1 MYRCEAKTV
10 EGFVQQ
16 LAVAYIARGCWFHVV
31 GRIPAAKD
39 PVAVDR
45 KLIERYS
52 IDVSK
57 WARARRKR
65 AGLANMHYL
74 RHGRLFVLLATHG
87 EHRFFADEAG
97 AVRDARRTPIR
108 CFGYSVSSRG
118 GHAHVRISADE
129 YNRFKALMLDLAPHR
144 STEELEGRLHS
155 VPFEPYAPVR
165 RQLLNIWR
173 AVNRVRLTAGLEPL
187 RIECLRLRR
196 RIVRPFDE
204 PGALR
209 RGREA
214 MRPSPQVVVPISCEG
229 DHAENDVGCGGK
241 EVGQVQAELPI
252 ERIDSEPEL
261 EAAGTDHHEGGAQ
274 HSAEGLLP
282 GPSPDGVMP
291 AGVA

>member
-16 LAVAYIARGCWFHVV
+16 LAVAYIAHGCWFHVA

-39 PVAVDR
+39 PAAVDR
-45 KLIERYS
+45 KLIERYG

-74 RHGRLFVLLATHG
+74 RHGHLFVLLATHG

-97 AVRDARRTPIR
+97 VVRDARRTPIR

-118 GHAHVRISADE
+118 GHAHVRIGADE
-129 YNRFKALMLDLAPHR
+129 YKRFKASMLDLAPHR

-173 AVNRVRLTAGLEPL
+173 AVNRVRRTAGLQPL

-204 PGALR
+204 PRALR
-209 RGREA
+209 RGQDA
-214 MRPSPQVVVPISCEG
+214 LCASLQVVVPIPRENAN
-229 DHAENDVGCGGK
+229 AEDDVRCDSAQ
-241 EVGQVQAELPI
+241 VGQVETELPV
-252 ERIDSEPEL
+252 EGIDGEPEL
-261 EAAGTDHHEGGAQ
+261 EAAGAEHHQGGAE
-274 HSAEGLLP
+274 HSAEGFP
-282 GPSPDGVMP
+282 TGPPPHRMTP

>member
-16 LAVAYIARGCWFHVV
+16 LAVAYIAHGCWFHVA

-39 PVAVDR
+39 PAAVDR
-45 KLIERYS
+45 KLIERYGM
-52 IDVSK
+52 DVSK
-57 WARARRKR
+57 WTRARRKR

-97 AVRDARRTPIR
+97 AMRDARRTPIR

-118 GHAHVRISADE
+118 GHAHVRIGADE
-129 YNRFKALMLDLAPHR
+129 YKRFKASMLDLAPHR
-144 STEELEGRLHS
+144 STEELEQRLRS

-173 AVNRVRLTAGLEPL
+173 AVNRVRRTAGLQPL
-187 RIECLRLRR
+187 RVECLRLRR

-214 MRPSPQVVVPISCEG
+214 LRPSPQVVVPIPRKG
-229 DHAENDVGCGGK
+229 THAENDVRRDSE
-241 EVGQVQAELPI
+241 EVDAIEAELPV
-252 ERIDSEPEL
+252 ERINGEPEL
-261 EAAGTDHHEGGAQ
+261 EAAGADHHEGGA
-274 HSAEGLLP
+274 
-282 GPSPDGVMP
+282 
-291 AGVA
+291 